1 MGGNLSYQGDIFYDS
16 LELRTIN
23 KKSLYQNVSLVEQEN
38 FLFNASIED
47 NITMFESHSKDAIS
61 QACEKAGLTDFIK
74 QNKLSYQCGEAGSNL
89 SGGERQRI
97 CIARSLLKGSKVLFF
112 DEATSALDHST
123 TDQIINSI
131 TNLTDTLRLV
141 ITHNLEE
148 AQLKKFD
155 EIIVMKEGS
164 IIEMGS
170 FEELMQQNHYF
181 KALYTLEQ

>member
-1 MGGNLSYQGDIFYDS
+1 M
-16 LELRTIN
+16 
-23 KKSLYQNVSLVEQEN
+23 
-38 FLFNASIED
+38 
-47 NITMFESHSKDAIS
+47 
-61 QACEKAGLTDFIK
+61 
-74 QNKLSYQCGEAGSNL
+74 
-89 SGGERQRI
+89 
-97 CIARSLLKGSKVLFF
+97 LKGSKVLFF

-131 TNLTDTLRLV
+131 TNLKGTLRLV

-164 IIEMGS
+164 IIEKGS